1 MMGLL
6 ENLKV
11 ASKVMLSLGLL
22 ALIVI
27 GAVIFSSVR
36 MYAIDGGYS
45 QLIEHDAAIAK
56 LLGWAD
62 QRLTAE
68 GHLQYQLI
76 LESTP
81 KGVEALKAKMIKN
94 EKEFHDLI
102 QEAKS
107 KNANYA
113 ARADQV
119 GQGFDAVLVIGHQAQ
134 ELVEK
139 SKDVEALDLV
149 RLKFDPALTKL
160 ESDLTVLVEEVDRV
174 MGDDAKALSASTS
187 ATVTTTQI
195 AVGIGLVLAS
205 IAGLFITQAGVS
217 KPLTAMAG
225 LMDELARGR
234 FDITVF
240 GQKRGDEIGV
250 IARSVQV
257 FKENGQQME
266 RMRGEQEATKAK
278 AEADR
283 RQTMLQ
289 LADSFELEVKG
300 VVQTV
305 SAQATQLQ
313 STALSLSNV
322 AGKAQNQSEAVSSAA
337 ENASSNVQTVA
348 AAAEE
353 LALSIGEIS
362 RQVAHSAELSR
373 SAVVEAK
380 RTSEIVSALA
390 TSAQRIGDVV
400 NLITDIAS
408 QTNLLALNATIEAA
422 RAGDAG
428 KGFAVVAGE
437 VKILAN
443 QTARATDEIGQ
454 QISGIQ
460 AATKEAVHAI
470 ESITGSI
477 TNINDVG
484 TSIASAVEEQ
494 GAATQEIARNV
505 QQAAEGTREVSTN
518 IAGVQAAVS
527 EAGSGAANVRDA
539 ARDLST
545 QSDSLSKQVDR
556 FIGRVRAG

>member
-1 MMGLL
+1 MGFL

-11 ASKVMLSLGLL
+11 ASKVMLSLALL

-27 GAVIFSSVR
+27 GAVVFSSVR
-36 MYAIDGGYS
+36 MYAIDGGYTH
-45 QLIEHDAAIAK
+45 LIEQDAEVAK

-81 KGVEALKAKMIKN
+81 KGVEALKAKMVKN
-94 EKEFHDLI
+94 EKEFHDFMV
-102 QEAKS
+102 QAKA
-107 KNANYA
+107 KGGNYA
-113 ARADQV
+113 TRIDQI
-119 GQGFDAVLVIGHQAQ
+119 GQGFDAALAIGKQAQ
-134 ELVEK
+134 DLVEK
-139 SKDVEALDLV
+139 AKDVEALDLV
-149 RLKFDPALTKL
+149 RAKFDPNINKL
-160 ESDLTVLVEEVDRV
+160 ESDLTVLVEELGKV
-174 MGDDAKALSASTS
+174 MADDAGALSRTTSST
-187 ATVTTTQI
+187 VLTTQI
-195 AVGIGLVLAS
+195 AVGIGLLFAFA
-205 IAGLFITQAGVS
+205 AGLFITSAGVS
-217 KPLTAMAG
+217 KPLTAMAEI
-225 LMDELARGR
+225 MEVLAKGR
-234 FDITVF
+234 FDVDVF

-257 FKENGQQME
+257 FKENGQAIE
-266 RMRGEQEATKAK
+266 RLRSEQEAAKAK
-278 AEADR
+278 AEAER
-283 RQTMLQ
+283 RQVMLQ
-289 LADSFELEVKG
+289 LADSFEREVKG
-300 VVQTV
+300 VVQSV

-313 STALSLSNV
+313 STALSLSSV
-322 AGKAQNQSEAVSSAA
+322 AGKAQGQSEAVSSAA
-337 ENASSNVQTVA
+337 EHASSNVQTVA
-348 AAAEE
+348 TAAEQ
-353 LALSIGEIS
+353 LASSIGEIA
-362 RQVAHSAELSR
+362 RQVAHSADLSR
-373 SAVVEAK
+373 SAVQEAK
-380 RTSEIVSALA
+380 RTSDIVTALA

-437 VKILAN
+437 VKTLAN

-454 QISGIQ
+454 QIAGIQ
-460 AATKEAVHAI
+460 AATKEAVGAI
-470 ESITGSI
+470 EIITGSI

-518 IAGVQAAVS
+518 IAGVQAAVA
-527 EAGSGAANVRDA
+527 EAGSGANNVRDA
-539 ARDLST
+539 ARDLSS
-545 QSDSLSKQVDR
+545 QSESLTRQVDS